1 LQVKKKQQHEQEEEE
16 EDNLVQGYQITN
28 FANFP
33 SSSNNYNKQQL
44 PVVLFRGDCAC
55 VTTHDFSQKE
65 ILLPQALFS
74 LSATFVRSTSS
85 PWVKETFSP
94 RPFSFVCSVKRDLS
108 DVVYVCAC
116 ECVGV
121 EWKNKLFELLGIGF

>member
-1 LQVKKKQQHEQEEEE
+1 LQVKKKQQREEEEE

-33 SSSNNYNKQQL
+33 SSSSNNNNKQQL

-116 ECVGV
+116 ECVRQVLGV
-121 EWKNKLFELLGIGF
+121 EWKN